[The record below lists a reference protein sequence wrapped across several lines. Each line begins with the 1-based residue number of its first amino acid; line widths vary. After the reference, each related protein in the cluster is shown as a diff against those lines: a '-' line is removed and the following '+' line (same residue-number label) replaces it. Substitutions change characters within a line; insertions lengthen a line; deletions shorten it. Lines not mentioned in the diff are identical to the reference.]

1 MRKLTPR
8 EEDDIRILIRHALED
23 MDYGGGGSY
32 SLDPGVESKPDVRSI
47 ERAKRGIATIARLL
61 EELRLFGTNR

>member
-1 MRKLTPR
+1 MPYVLQITRK

-23 MDYGGGGSY
+23 MEYGGGGTY
-32 SLDPGVESKPDVRSI
+32 TLDAGTDDQRADEKSI

-61 EELRLFGTNR
+61 EALRK